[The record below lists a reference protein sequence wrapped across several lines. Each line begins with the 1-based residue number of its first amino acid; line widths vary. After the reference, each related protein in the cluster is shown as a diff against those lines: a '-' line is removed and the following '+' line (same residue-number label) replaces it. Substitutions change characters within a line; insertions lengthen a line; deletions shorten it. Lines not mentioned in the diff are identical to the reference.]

1 VHRTI
6 TFKTPLRKF
15 MKTED
20 FSFLEHV
27 VLKLALQAMAGILSN
42 FFDVSFYSQLQS
54 FYFVVEA
61 FVVF

>member
-15 MKTED
+15 VKTEE

-27 VLKLALQAMAGILSN
+27 ALKLALQAMAGILSN
-42 FFDVSFYSQLQS
+42 FFDVSFTLKCSLFTLLLFS
-54 FYFVVEA
+54 E
-61 FVVF
+61 